1 MTSRLAALEAEAKRI
16 RDEAEREADDLLR
29 EATRLRRS
37 QKGAAIFSIASLY
50 SDAGLPPDAPD
61 VRDAVLK
68 TYRLNREEWQRI
80 VWGWEK

>member
-50 SDAGLPPDAPD
+50 SDAGLPPDMPEI
-61 VRDAVLK
+61 RDEVLRA
-68 TYRLNREEWQRI
+68 YRLIYKERQRI
-80 VWGWEK
+80 LWGWEK

>member
-1 MTSRLAALEAEAKRI
+1 MTSRIAALEAEAKRI
-16 RDEAEREADDLLR
+16 LAEAEREADALLR
-29 EATRLRRS
+29 EASRLRRS
-37 QKGAAIFSIASLY
+37 QRGAAIFAIASLY
-50 SDAGLPPDAPD
+50 TDAGLPPDAPD